1 MFKYALYFVEIL
13 LIAYFIYV
21 SLYTFVFALASLFY
35 RNRIKNYTPKKS
47 RFAVFIPAYKEDQVI
62 VTVAKKALSH
72 NYPAD
77 KFEVF
82 VLADSL
88 KDETV
93 EGLKSISKLNV
104 VEVSF
109 EQSTKVKSLNKAFEF
124 IGDNHDFDYGVILD
138 ADNIMGYDFLN
149 NVNELHLSGIL
160 AIQGQR
166 AAKNENNTM
175 SFLDGLSESINNS
188 IYGKGSTVL
197 NFSSSL
203 KGSGMSFDFEIL
215 KNELSK
221 MNSIGGFDRELELKL
236 TSQKINVYYADSAI
250 VMDEKVD
257 ESEVFKNQRKRWI
270 SSQYYYLYRYF
281 WKGVMAFFTGKLNL
295 FNSIILRN
303 LQLPR
308 LINLGLANILFL
320 IHLVGMV
327 YFQLNMTMGL
337 IWMVIAITLDVG
349 VLLAIPK
356 NYYNRRLLISILRL
370 PLIFGQMFMLLF
382 KLKGANKKFIH
393 TPHRETK

>member
-1 MFKYALYFVEIL
+1 MKYIFYFIEFI
-13 LIAYFIYV
+13 LIAYFTYV
-21 SLYTFVFALASLFY
+21 SLYTIVFALASLFY
-35 RNRIKNYTPKKS
+35 KDKVKS
-47 RFAVFIPAYKEDQVI
+47 LSSEKLKYAIFIPAYKEDQVI
-62 VTVAKKALSH
+62 VSVAKKALSH

-77 KFEVF
+77 KFAVF

-88 KDETV
+88 KKETV
-93 EGLKSISKLNV
+93 ESLKSIINLNV

-109 EQSTKVKSLNKAFEF
+109 EQSTKVKSLNKAFEY
-124 IGDNHDFDYGVILD
+124 IGNSHDFNCGVILD
-138 ADNIMGYDFLN
+138 ADNVMEDDFLN
-149 NVNELHLSGIL
+149 KVNDLHVDGKL
-160 AIQGQR
+160 AVQGQR
-166 AAKNENNTM
+166 SAKNENNTM

-215 KNELSK
+215 KNELFK
-221 MNSIGGFDRELELKL
+221 MSSIGGFDRDLELKL
-236 TSQKINVYYADSAI
+236 TSKNINVYYADSAI

-257 ESEVFKNQRKRWI
+257 EAEVFKNQRKRWI
-270 SSQYYYLYRYF
+270 SSQYYYLARYF
-281 WKGVMAFFTGKLNL
+281 WKGVSALFTGKFNL

-308 LINLGLANILFL
+308 LINLGVANILFL
-320 IHLVGMV
+320 AHFVGVV
-327 YFQLNMTMGL
+327 YFQFNLTLGL
-337 IWMVIAITLDVG
+337 IWGLIAIVLDIG
-349 VLLAIPK
+349 VLMAIPEK
-356 NYYNRRLLISILRL
+356 YYNRRLFLSILRL

>member
-1 MFKYALYFVEIL
+1 MFKYILYFFEIV

-35 RNRIKNYTPKKS
+35 SNKIKDYNPIKS

-62 VTVAKKALSH
+62 VSVAKKALSH

-88 KDETV
+88 KNETV
-93 EGLKSISKLNV
+93 ETLKSIRRLNV

-124 IGDNHDFDYGVILD
+124 IGDSHDFDYGVILD
-138 ADNIMGYDFLN
+138 ADNVMGFDFLN
-149 NVNELHLSGIL
+149 KVNQLHLNGKL

-236 TSQKINVYYADSAI
+236 TIQNINVYYADSAI

-270 SSQYYYLYRYF
+270 SSQYYYLARYF
-281 WKGVMAFFTGKLNL
+281 WKGVAAFFSGKLNL

-308 LINLGLANILFL
+308 LINLGLANMLFL
-320 IHLVGMV
+320 AHIIGIL
-327 YFQLNMTMGL
+327 YFQMNLVLGL
-337 IWMVIAITLDVG
+337 IWGLIALILDVG
-349 VLLAIPK
+349 VLMAIPK
-356 NYYNRRLLISILRL
+356 KNYNRRLLLSILRL

-393 TPHRETK
+393 TPHRENK

>member
-1 MFKYALYFVEIL
+1 LKYIFYFIEIL
-13 LIAYFIYV
+13 LVAYFIYV
-21 SLYTFVFALASLFY
+21 SLYTFIFALASLFY
-35 RNRIKNYTPKKS
+35 KDKVKGLSSERLK
-47 RFAVFIPAYKEDQVI
+47 FAVFIPAYKEDQVI
-62 VTVAKKALSH
+62 LSVAKKAISH
-72 NYPAD
+72 NYPSD

-82 VLADSL
+82 IIADSL
-88 KDETV
+88 KKETV
-93 EGLKSISKLNV
+93 EFLKSIEELNV

-109 EQSTKVKSLNKAFEF
+109 EQSTKVKSLNKAFEY
-124 IGDNHDFDYGVILD
+124 IGNNHDFDCGVILD
-138 ADNIMGYDFLN
+138 ADNIMGDDFLHK
-149 NVNELHLSGIL
+149 VNELHVEGKM

-166 AAKNENNTM
+166 AAKNENNTI

-221 MNSIGGFDRELELKL
+221 MNSIGGFDRELELRL
-236 TSQKINVYYADSAI
+236 TRQKVKVYFADSAI

-270 SSQYYYLYRYF
+270 SSQYFYLARYF
-281 WKGVMAFFTGKLNL
+281 WQGMLAFFTGKFDL

-308 LINLGLANILFL
+308 LINLGLANMLFL
-320 IHLVGMV
+320 AHFIGVL
-327 YFQLNMTMGL
+327 YFQLNFALGL
-337 IWMVIAITLDVG
+337 IWGLIAIVLDFG
-349 VLLAIPK
+349 VLLAIPRK
-356 NYYNRRLLISILRL
+356 YYNRRLLLSIIRL
-370 PLIFGQMFMLLF
+370 PLIFGQMVMLLF